1 MVTGHTRL
9 LELIICF
16 LPLLVCF
23 MRRLAPAVV
32 YFCHSGNCPEPLAGL
47 SLQLLA
53 LVGGVVWQRD
63 GQRRGVMLLRPGHG
77 HCVSHVNYHG
87 KWIVEKEQ
95 SEGDYQGPNQR
106 PQHTRHNIRLTETFI
121 HSPSHFY
128 AADAQDGD
136 ECPEEHEAGHGQ
148 HGDLHRPEGG
158 LLVAPG

>member
-1 MVTGHTRL
+1 MNIIGFILDTGGANNAQEGGRDTERPEEFWIIPWTHGPRSHTRL
-9 LELIICF
+9 LELIICYF

-77 HCVSHVNYHG
+77 HCVM
-87 KWIVEKEQ
+87 
-95 SEGDYQGPNQR
+95 
-106 PQHTRHNIRLTETFI
+106 
-121 HSPSHFY
+121 
-128 AADAQDGD
+128 
-136 ECPEEHEAGHGQ
+136 
-148 HGDLHRPEGG
+148 
-158 LLVAPG
+158 